1 MVEPHPVR
9 LVVTGDLK
17 RSRLTVLFRF
27 LLVIPHLIW
36 ITLWSFLVYVVTVV
50 NWVAT
55 IVLGRSP
62 RLLHNHLAAY
72 LIYSAHVTAYLHL
85 IADPYPGFT
94 SAHSYPVT
102 VEVNA
107 PAKQNR
113 LGVLFRWVLAIPA
126 SIFAGALGYVLTL
139 LAVAAWFVALVLGR
153 VPQGVRDLSVYCLRF
168 QAQVDAYGMLL
179 TSRYPSLAI
188 PLE

>member
-9 LVVTGDLK
+9 LVVTDDLK

-72 LIYSAHVTAYLHL
+72 LIYSAHVSAYFYL

-107 PAKQNR
+107 PAKQKPAWRAVPVGARDPR
-113 LGVLFRWVLAIPA
+113 LDIRGGPRIRAHVARRRRLVRRDRPWPGPA
-126 SIFAGALGYVLTL
+126 GSA
-139 LAVAAWFVALVLGR
+139 
-153 VPQGVRDLSVYCLRF
+153 
-168 QAQVDAYGMLL
+168 
-179 TSRYPSLAI
+179 
-188 PLE
+188 